1 MTKGRYENKE
11 NITKE
16 KKVIVHVN
24 CTNMAKINTERTN
37 KTRKYEKSIVQK

>member
-16 KKVIVHVN
+16 KSSSSCELYKYGKNKNLENKQLDNMKKV
-24 CTNMAKINTERTN
+24 
-37 KTRKYEKSIVQK
+37 